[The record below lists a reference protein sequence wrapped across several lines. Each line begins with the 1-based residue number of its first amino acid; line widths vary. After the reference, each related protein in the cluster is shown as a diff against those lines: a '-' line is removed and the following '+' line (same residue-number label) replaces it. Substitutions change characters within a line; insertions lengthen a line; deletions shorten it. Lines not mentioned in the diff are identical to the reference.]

1 MPDSFPFLPNRDY
14 KGADLEPVPSPLPAS
29 AFHGSALFCLALLF
43 SLPAMAQ
50 FSGRIAG
57 SVSDASG
64 APVSAAAIS
73 LSLPGSSRAMLTTR
87 SSPDGTFR
95 LTGVRPGDYELTVDV
110 QGFARATIRGVN
122 VDTARETDLPPIM
135 LGLAAVSQS
144 VDVTAD
150 AQSVEIANAEISE
163 TITMEQ
169 ISKLPVLDRDPLA
182 LLQTQPGVSFNG
194 NSATVINGMRTS
206 YSNMTLDGIN
216 IQDNYIR
223 DNALDYSPNKLLL
236 GQVRQMTV
244 VTSNGNAASSG
255 GASQLAFETP
265 SGSNQLH
272 GGLFWQNRNSAL
284 SANDWFNNQS
294 GVSLPRLNQNQGGA
308 SIGGAIRK
316 DKLFYYAGY
325 EMVRLHQQTPQT
337 ATILTSD
344 ARAGIFTYRDTTNVV
359 RKVNLLTLRN
369 AQIDPY
375 IQTLLGQTPAA
386 SAINSFDSGDS
397 TAALLRNT
405 AGYRFNQRNNEVRDN
420 ITLRGD
426 YNLSPQHVFRASYL
440 WNRDNNDVAD
450 PTYAVAPS
458 TTNPN
463 HSNFFSSAWR
473 WTPGPTLTNELSG
486 GFNLAPGDFL
496 NAQKFGPILVTG
508 LLFTDPASE
517 ALAQGRVTHTWS
529 ISDNASWQRGRH
541 FFQFGFH
548 TQRTTVHAYDDAG
561 IVPTYTVGLGT
572 GQTTLARADLPGS
585 RAADVATANALLAS
599 LGGFVDSYSQTFN
612 VTGVNSGF
620 VKGAG
625 AVRNL
630 RRTGYDVYLSDNWK
644 IFPRLS
650 ATLGLRWN
658 LPGVTDERDSL
669 ELQPVIQ
676 SSGPVATLLSNAS
689 LNFAGKSVGR
699 PWYNRDWHDFA
710 PNIGLAWDVFG
721 TGKTAIRAAYSIAY
735 VDDQALLAP
744 QGITELNAG
753 LIGTAAASGLSGR
766 VSAGLPPIVAPVYHV
781 PLTVADNYAV
791 DSFNTVGLIDPSLRT
806 PYVQQYSIGIEHSWK
821 QNVFDIRYVGNHAVR
836 GYRAFDF
843 NQVQIKPN
851 GFLDDFLRA
860 QANGNIAL
868 ARNGTFNPTYNAAL
882 PGSQVLTVFPRLSAG
897 GQLNRNAIRNLIQ
910 TGQVGALAATYQED
924 GLNGSV
930 KFFQNPNALGADYLT
945 NYSNSTYNSLQVAV
959 RRRSKAGLDYSA
971 NYTFSKVLS
980 DAAGD
985 TQSRI
990 EHFLDISNAKLERAR
1005 ASFDLRHAIKGTAFY
1020 DLPLGKGRLRGGWTI
1035 GSIFSWQ
1042 SGAPFS
1048 IRSGRGTLNRA
1059 DGSRSYYNTAVTAL
1073 NGDQLAGI
1081 VRFEMTGNGPVVIA
1095 SSAVNKADGTGVN
1108 ADGQAPFAG
1117 QVFFNPSAGTLGTLQ
1132 RRMFSGPWAFNADV
1146 SLSKKVDLTERQS
1159 ASLRFD
1165 VANVFNHPTFRTG
1178 DQNINSTTFGTVS
1191 SMLTTPRVLQ
1201 LSLHYNF

>member
-1 MPDSFPFLPNRDY
+1 MLNDTRPSHNLFPRRAY
-14 KGADLEPVPSPLPAS
+14 KGAVW
-29 AFHGSALFCLALLF
+29 FWLALAL
-43 SLPAMAQ
+43 SLPATGQ

-57 SVSDASG
+57 SVADSSG
-64 APVSAAAIS
+64 APVSGATINLTSA
-73 LSLPGSSRAMLTTR
+73 GSTRVMLTAE
-87 SSPDGTFR
+87 SASDGAFR
-95 LTGVRPGDYELTVDV
+95 LIGVRPGDYVLMVDAK
-110 QGFARATIRGVN
+110 GFARTTIRGFS
-122 VDTARETDLPPIM
+122 VDTARETDLPPIT
-135 LGLAAVSQS
+135 LELAAISQS

-169 ISKLPVLDRDPLA
+169 IAKLPVLDRDPLT

-272 GGLFWQNRNSAL
+272 GGVFWQNRNSAL
-284 SANDWFNNQS
+284 SANDWFNNQA
-294 GVSLPRLNQNQGGA
+294 GVGLPRLNQNQGGA
-308 SIGGAIRK
+308 NLGGAIRK

-325 EMVRLHQQTPQT
+325 ELVRLHQQSPQT

-344 ARAGIFTYRDTTNVV
+344 ARAGIFTYRDTTSVV
-359 RKVNLLTLRN
+359 RKVNLLALRN

-375 IQTLLGQTPAA
+375 IQNLLGQIPVA
-386 SAINSFDSGDS
+386 SAINNFDAGDS
-397 TAALLRNT
+397 TAALLRNS
-405 AGYRFNQRNNEVRDN
+405 AGYRFNQRNNQVRDN
-420 ITLRGD
+420 VTLRGD
-426 YNLSPQHVFRASYL
+426 YNLSPQHVFRAAYL
-440 WNRDNNDVAD
+440 WNRDNSDVSD
-450 PTYAVAPS
+450 PTYAVTPS
-458 TTNPN
+458 TSNPN
-463 HSNFFSSAWR
+463 HSHFFSSGWR
-473 WTPGPTLTNELSG
+473 WTPGPHLTNELAG

-496 NAQKFGPILVTG
+496 NSQKFGPILVTG

-517 ALAQGRVTHTWS
+517 ALPQGRVTHTWS
-529 ISDNASWQRGRH
+529 ISDNASWQHGRH
-541 FFQFGFH
+541 FLQMGFH
-548 TQRTTVHAYDDAG
+548 TQRATVHAYDDAG
-561 IVPTYTVGLGT
+561 IVPAYTVGLGT
-572 GQTTLARADLPGS
+572 GQTALSRADLPGS
-585 RAADVATANALLAS
+585 RAADVAGANALLAS
-599 LGGFVDSYSQTFN
+599 LGGFIDSYSQTFN
-612 VTGVNSGF
+612 VTSVNSGF

-625 AVRNL
+625 TIRNL
-630 RRTGYDVYLSDNWK
+630 RRTGSDMYLSDNWK
-644 IFPRLS
+644 IVPRLS
-650 ATLGLRWN
+650 ATLGLRWS

-669 ELQPVIQ
+669 ELLPVTQ
-676 SSGPVATLLSNAS
+676 SGGPVATLLSNAT
-689 LNFAGKSVGR
+689 LNFAGSSAGR
-699 PWYNRDWHDFA
+699 PWYRRDWHDFA

-721 TGKTAIRAAYSIAY
+721 NGKTAVRAAYSIAY

-753 LIGTAAASGLSGR
+753 LIGTAAASGLTGR
-766 VSAGLPPIVAPVYHV
+766 VSAGLPGVVAPVYHV

-791 DSFNTVGLIDPSLRT
+791 NSLNTVGVIDPSLRT

-843 NQVQIKPN
+843 NQVQIKEN

-860 QANGNIAL
+860 QGNGNLAL
-868 ARNGTFNPTYNAAL
+868 ARNGTFNPAYNAAL
-882 PGSQVLTVFPRLSAG
+882 PGSQVLTVFPQLSKG

-930 KFFQNPNALGADYLT
+930 NFFQNPNALGADYLT
-945 NYSNSTYNSLQVAV
+945 NYSNSTYNSLQAVV

-990 EHFLDISNAKLERAR
+990 EHFLDINNASLERAR

-1020 DLPLGKGRLRGGWTI
+1020 DLPLGTGPLRSGWTI

-1048 IRSGRGTLNRA
+1048 ILSGRGTLNRA

-1073 NGDQLAGI
+1073 NGGQLAGI
-1081 VRFEMTGNGPVVIA
+1081 VRFEMTGNGPVIIA
-1095 SSAVNKADGTGVN
+1095 RPAINAADGTGVN
-1108 ADGQAPFAG
+1108 ADGQAAFAG
-1117 QVFFNPSAGTLGTLQ
+1117 QVFFNPSAGTVGTLQ
-1132 RRMFSGPWAFNADV
+1132 RRMFSGPWAFNADL
-1146 SLSKKVDLTERQS
+1146 SLSKKVDLTEHQS
-1159 ASLRFD
+1159 ATLRFD
-1165 VANVFNHPTFRTG
+1165 GSNLFNHPTFLTG
-1178 DQNINSTTFGTVS
+1178 DQSINSTTFGTVS
-1191 SMLTTPRVLQ
+1191 SMLTTPRMLQ
-1201 LSLHYNF
+1201 LSLHYTF